1 MTASA
6 EAMNGTM
13 SVEDLLKPPSD
24 EAVRQVLL
32 SFAKDVHDHY
42 GSGLA
47 GLYLYG
53 SRARDEHHPE
63 SDADLAVILSK
74 DFDFWQEVSVLSDLS
89 YDYLADQN
97 VCIDA
102 TPVAL
107 LEWND
112 PSSHVN
118 PSLVRAMRRD
128 CKAIGANLE

>member
-1 MTASA
+1 MGG

-24 EAVRQVLL
+24 EEVGQVLL
-32 SFAKDVHDHY
+32 RFAKGVHELY

-53 SRARDEHHPE
+53 SRARAGHHPE
-63 SDADLAVILSK
+63 SDADLAVVLSK
-74 DFDFWQEVSVLSDLS
+74 DFDFWREVDVLVEFS
-89 YDYLADQN
+89 YDYLVDQG

-102 TPVAL
+102 KPVAL

-118 PSLVRAMRRD
+118 PSLVRDAE
-128 CKAIGANLE
+128 G

>member
-1 MTASA
+1 MGG

-24 EAVRQVLL
+24 EEVGQVLL
-32 SFAKDVHDHY
+32 RFAKDVHEHY

-53 SRARDEHHPE
+53 SRACAGHHPE
-63 SDADLAVILSK
+63 SDADVVVILSK
-74 DFDFWQEVSVLSDLS
+74 DFDFWREVSVLSDLS
-89 YDYLADQN
+89 YDYLADQG
-97 VCIDA
+97 VSIDA
-102 TPVAL
+102 KPVAL

-128 CKAIGANLE
+128 CKAIGTKS

>member
-1 MTASA
+1 MGG

-24 EAVRQVLL
+24 EEVGQVLL
-32 SFAKDVHDHY
+32 RFAKGVQELY
-42 GSGLA
+42 GSDLA

-53 SRARDEHHPE
+53 SRARAGHHPE
-63 SDADLAVILSK
+63 RDADLAVVLSK
-74 DFDFWQEVSVLSDLS
+74 DFDFWREVDVLVEFS
-89 YDYLADQN
+89 YDYLVDQG

-102 TPVAL
+102 KPVAL

-128 CKAIGANLE
+128 SKAIGKS

>member
-1 MTASA
+1 MGG
-6 EAMNGTM
+6 EEMNGTM
-13 SVEDLLKPPSD
+13 SVEDLLNPPSD
-24 EAVRQVLL
+24 EEVGQVLL
-32 SFAKDVHDHY
+32 RFAKDVREHY

-53 SRARDEHHPE
+53 SRARAGHRPE
-63 SDADLAVILSK
+63 SDADLVVILSK
-74 DFDFWQEVSVLSDLS
+74 DFDFWREVGVLSDLS
-89 YDYLADQN
+89 YDYLVDQG

-102 TPVAL
+102 KPVAL

-128 CKAIGANLE
+128 CKAIGIKS